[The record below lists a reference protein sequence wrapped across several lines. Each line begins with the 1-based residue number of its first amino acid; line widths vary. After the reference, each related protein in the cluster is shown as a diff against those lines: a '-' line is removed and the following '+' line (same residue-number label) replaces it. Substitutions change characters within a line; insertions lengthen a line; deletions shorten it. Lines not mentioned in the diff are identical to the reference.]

1 MLDNHPAIIGT
12 GELSF
17 FARGWLI
24 GDYCSC
30 GQPLL
35 SCSFW
40 KEVQSEWLRRTG
52 MTNLETYWH
61 LQQKCERYRRLP
73 LVLTKFVTAPG
84 IFQQYRMSTVELYKV
99 IQDISGACIIVDS
112 SKNPVRALLL
122 AGMPEIDLR
131 LVFLVRDVRGYAW
144 SRQKTFN
151 KNQESGIGR
160 TSKPLPVWQ
169 SAAQWTFINLISE
182 WVTRRSDK
190 FLMVRYEDL
199 IGNTQHV
206 FSELGDLI
214 SLNLSSLATSF
225 VVGETFGGNHV
236 QAGNRLRMQKDIKLR
251 NEERWQDN
259 MPIRKQV
266 IPWRLA
272 GWLMKRY
279 GYQEAS
285 NERLG

>member
-52 MTNLETYWH
+52 MTSLETYWH

-131 LVFLVRDVRGYAW
+131 LVFLVRDARGYAW
-144 SRQKTFN
+144 SRMKAFE
-151 KNQESGIGR
+151 KNHKAGLGR
-160 TSKPLPVWQ
+160 STTSMAVWK
-169 SAAQWTFINLISE
+169 STLQWIAISLFSECVLRKVNNYILI
-182 WVTRRSDK
+182 
-190 FLMVRYEDL
+190 RYEDL
-199 IGNTQHV
+199 ISDTQQV
-206 FSELGDLI
+206 LSEIGKFINMELSPVTRLIARGDELEIKHI
-214 SLNLSSLATSF
+214 S
-225 VVGETFGGNHV
+225 
-236 QAGNRLRMQKDIKLR
+236 AGNRLRMKKKIRLKKQ
-251 NEERWQDN
+251 ETWQMHMSAN
-259 MPIRKQV
+259 KKITSW
-266 IPWRLA
+266 ILA
-272 GWLMKRY
+272 GWLMKKY
-279 GYQEAS
+279 GY
-285 NERLG
+285 